1 MDTSTKP
8 VGEKSAQS
16 ASPLPQ
22 WLAWKGAG
30 DVLVIDDDESVRTV
44 LMRTLQKIGFTVT
57 LAGDGSEALE
67 RFSADPSRYRLV
79 LLDYKLPGMDSKSVL
94 SEMRTNKPALPVI
107 LMSGYCREEA
117 AGPTPPGSTPCEF
130 LHKPFTMDVLASKV
144 RHAVGS

>member
-1 MDTSTKP
+1 MDTSTSP
-8 VGEKSAQS
+8 VGEKSDKPVA
-16 ASPLPQ
+16 PLPQ

-44 LMRTLQKIGFTVT
+44 LMRTLSKIGFTVT
-57 LAGDGSEALE
+57 LAGDGTEALE
-67 RFSADPSRYRLV
+67 RFSADPGRYRLV
-79 LLDYKLPGMDSKSVL
+79 LLDYKLPGMDSKSIL

-117 AGPTPPGSTPCEF
+117 AGTGSASAACEF

-144 RHAVGS
+144 RHAVGA